1 MADLLSKI
9 TKRTVVNVCI
19 TTEEP
24 VHVGSGKDAGVSSV
38 DLPIVRDAAGKPVIP
53 GSSIK
58 GMFRA
63 HFSRIVGSLDD
74 ASMNALNI
82 RRTAGNLKDIEKEFL
97 KGSREN
103 REEIIEKSL
112 GTIDKLFGIS
122 GLAAAIVFT
131 DATVESKTVITRKH
145 VRIDPNT
152 DRAMKGAL
160 FDLEAVPDMA
170 KFKFTI
176 VFDTITDE
184 EHYGDVNKFV
194 EDVRKYVDSKAVSTP
209 RTSDYNKKEYL
220 QHDGSGGMSRFSS
233 DLNVSGDVTIEDGFT
248 LYAYDSTN
256 ARYGKLVHD
265 SYNVHL
271 DSRYGSIIFKLP
283 DAIKGT
289 KMKMIVEDSTGT
301 DMAYIDSDGI
311 ASFAGISSDSV
322 ISGTFTFSK
331 DIYIEDGVTN
341 SPKLRF
347 ATGSDS
353 DAYIYLN
360 DDANLE
366 NR

>member
-131 DATVESKTVITRKH
+131 DATVESKTVVTRKH

-194 EDVRKYVDSKAVSTP
+194 ED
-209 RTSDYNKKEYL
+209 YL
-220 QHDGSGGMSRFSS
+220 FKQLEAGMTMMIGGMKSRGYGR
-233 DLNVSGDVTIEDGFT
+233 VS
-248 LYAYDSTN
+248 
-256 ARYGKLVHD
+256 
-265 SYNVHL
+265 
-271 DSRYGSIIFKLP
+271 FKSQE
-283 DAIKGT
+283 KH
-289 KMKMIVEDSTGT
+289 
-301 DMAYIDSDGI
+301 
-311 ASFAGISSDSV
+311 
-322 ISGTFTFSK
+322 TFTPAELLAGARGEK
-331 DIYIEDGVTN
+331 I
-341 SPKLRF
+341 
-347 ATGSDS
+347 
-353 DAYIYLN
+353 
-360 DDANLE
+360 
-366 NR
+366 